1 MPILENPK
9 HERFVH
15 YYVRHLSKARAA
27 IEAGFSAKTA
37 RQIGHAISMRPE
49 VAERIRELQA
59 EQWKTLQMENDEILG
74 RLAATARQDIRR
86 LYNDDGSFKPIHEL
100 TFEEASMII
109 GLEQE
114 VATVK
119 GRRKKAD
126 ASEPEPLTITRKLK
140 FRDPVPALRI
150 LAQHRKL
157 IGTEADEAL
166 NNLAAAFADRMAA
179 ARERRRKANAE

>member
-15 YYVRHLSKARAA
+15 YYLRHLSKARAA

-37 RQIGHAISMRPE
+37 RQIGHAISTRPE

-86 LYNDDGSFKPIHEL
+86 LYNDDGTFKPIHEL

-114 VATVK
+114 VSTVK
-119 GRRKKAD
+119 RKKGD
-126 ASEPEPLTITRKLK
+126 GNEPTPLTTTRKLK

-157 IGTEADEAL
+157 IGNEADEAL

-179 ARERRRKANAE
+179 ARERRRKSNAE